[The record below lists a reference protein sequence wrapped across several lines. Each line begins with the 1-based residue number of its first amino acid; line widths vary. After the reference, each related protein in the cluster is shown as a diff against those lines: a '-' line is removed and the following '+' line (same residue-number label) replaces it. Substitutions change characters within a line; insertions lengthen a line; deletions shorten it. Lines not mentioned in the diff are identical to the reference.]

1 MSEKSYAVVVGGA
14 SGIGATIVR
23 TMAERDY
30 AVVVADRNIDAAE
43 ELVAQLGDGGHA
55 AIEVDVANEDSVTA
69 LFESVAALPGTFE
82 VAVNCAGITALGLV
96 TELPVAKFRRVVDVC
111 LSGAFLVIQHA
122 GRHLADGGTIISLSS
137 LNARQP
143 AVGMSAYC
151 SAKAGLS
158 MLTQVAALELAP
170 RVRVNAIAPGL
181 VRTPLTSG
189 ALGVPGVE
197 DEYIENIPLGRPGT
211 PEEITEAVMYLVGA
225 KWITGEVLDLNGGAH
240 LMRYPNV
247 QAHFAQA
254 SRSNGS
260 PAPVNRC

>member
-1 MSEKSYAVVVGGA
+1 MSGKAYAVVVGGA

-23 TMAERDY
+23 AMVERGY
-30 AVVVADRNIDAAE
+30 AVVVADRNIDAANA
-43 ELVAQLGDGGHA
+43 LVAQLGDGGHTA
-55 AIEVDVANEDSVTA
+55 VEVDVADEATVA
-69 LFESVAALPGTFE
+69 KLFESSTELPGRFE

-111 LSGAFLVIQHA
+111 LAGAFLVIQHA
-122 GRHLADGGTIISLSS
+122 GRHLVDGGTVISLSS

-143 AVGMSAYC
+143 AVGMSAYA

-170 RVRVNAIAPGL
+170 RIRVNAVAPGL

-197 DEYIENIPLGRPGT
+197 DEYVENIPMGRPGT
-211 PEEITEAVMYLVGA
+211 PEEIADAVLYLAGA
-225 KWITGEVLDLNGGAH
+225 QWITGEVLDLNGGAH

-247 QAHFAQA
+247 HAHFEQSAA
-254 SRSNGS
+254 ART
-260 PAPVNRC
+260 R

>member
-1 MSEKSYAVVVGGA
+1 MSEKSYAVIVGGA

-23 TMAERDY
+23 AMADRGY
-30 AVVVADRNIDAAE
+30 AVVVADRNIDAANA
-43 ELVAQLGDGGHA
+43 LVEQLGAGGHTA
-55 AIEVDVANEDSVTA
+55 AEVDVVDEAGVAT
-69 LFESVAALPGTFE
+69 LFESVAALPGRFE

-96 TELPVAKFRRVVDVC
+96 TDLPVNKFRRVVDVC
-111 LSGAFLVIQHA
+111 LAGAFLVIQHA

-143 AVGMSAYC
+143 AVGMSAYS

-170 RVRVNAIAPGL
+170 RLRVNAVAPGL

-197 DEYIENIPLGRPGT
+197 DEYVENIPLGRPGT
-211 PEEITEAVMYLVGA
+211 PEEIADAVMYLA
-225 KWITGEVLDLNGGAH
+225 TAEWITGEVLDLNGGAH

-247 QAHFAQA
+247 HAHFEQA
-254 SRSNGS
+254 RT
-260 PAPVNRC
+260 R

>member
-1 MSEKSYAVVVGGA
+1 MSEQSYAVIVGGA

-23 TMAERDY
+23 TMADRGY
-30 AVVVADRNIDAAE
+30 AVIVADRAVDAAE
-43 ELVAQLGDGGHA
+43 ELVAGLNGGGHA
-55 AIEVDVANEDSVTA
+55 AIRVDVTDEDTVAA
-69 LFESVAALPGTFE
+69 LFESVAAMPGRFD
-82 VAVNCAGITALGLV
+82 VAVNCAGITALGLA

-111 LSGAFLVIQHA
+111 LTGAFLVIQHA

-143 AVGMSAYC
+143 AVGMSAYS

-197 DEYIENIPLGRPGT
+197 NEYVENIPLGRPGT
-211 PEEITEAVMYLVGA
+211 PEEIAEAVAYLSTA
-225 KWITGEVLDLNGGAH
+225 RWMTGEVLDLNGGAH

-247 QAHFAQA
+247 HAHFTQAGAANGAAQPA
-254 SRSNGS
+254 SQ
-260 PAPVNRC
+260 

>member
-1 MSEKSYAVVVGGA
+1 MSEKSYAVIVGGA

-23 TMAERDY
+23 AMADRGY
-30 AVVVADRNIDAAE
+30 AVVVADRNIDAANA
-43 ELVAQLGDGGHA
+43 LVEQLGAGGHTA
-55 AIEVDVANEDSVTA
+55 AEVDVVDEAGVAT
-69 LFESVAALPGTFE
+69 LFESVAALPGRFE

-96 TELPVAKFRRVVDVC
+96 TDLPVNKFRRVVDVC
-111 LSGAFLVIQHA
+111 LAGAFLVIQHA

-143 AVGMSAYC
+143 AVGMSAYS

-170 RVRVNAIAPGL
+170 RIRVNAVAPGL

-197 DEYIENIPLGRPGT
+197 DEYVENIPLGRPGT
-211 PEEITEAVMYLVGA
+211 PEEIADAVMYLA
-225 KWITGEVLDLNGGAH
+225 TAEWITGEVLDLNGGAH

-247 QAHFAQA
+247 HAHFEQA
-254 SRSNGS
+254 RT
-260 PAPVNRC
+260 R

>member
-1 MSEKSYAVVVGGA
+1 MSEKSYAVIVGGA

-23 TMAERDY
+23 AMADRGY
-30 AVVVADRNIDAAE
+30 AVVVADRNIDAANA
-43 ELVAQLGDGGHA
+43 LVEQLGAGGHTA
-55 AIEVDVANEDSVTA
+55 AEVDVVDEAGVAT
-69 LFESVAALPGTFE
+69 LFESVAALPGRFE

-96 TELPVAKFRRVVDVC
+96 TDLPVNKFRRVVDVC
-111 LSGAFLVIQHA
+111 LAGAFLVIQHA

-143 AVGMSAYC
+143 AVGMSAYS

-170 RVRVNAIAPGL
+170 RIRVNAVAPGL

-197 DEYIENIPLGRPGT
+197 DEYVENIPLGRPGT
-211 PEEITEAVMYLVGA
+211 PEEIADAVMYLA
-225 KWITGEVLDLNGGAH
+225 TAEWTTGEVLDLNGGAH

-247 QAHFAQA
+247 HAHFEQA
-254 SRSNGS
+254 RT
-260 PAPVNRC
+260 R